1 MFLET
6 KNFISR
12 EKKQS
17 NDEFL
22 LECIRQNDEDLRDT
36 KMEEELEERI
46 FQKMVE
52 NYFYDDEK
60 QNLIEENYYIN
71 IIKGE
76 VDL

>member
-6 KNFISR
+6 KNFMSR

-52 NYFYDDEK
+52 NYFYDDEELMK
-60 QNLIEENYYIN
+60 LNNHKRKNTI
-71 IIKGE
+71 
-76 VDL
+76 

>member
-1 MFLET
+1 M
-6 KNFISR
+6 SR

-60 QNLIEENYYIN
+60 QNIN

-76 VDL
+76 IDL

>member
-6 KNFISR
+6 KNFMSR

-60 QNLIEENYYIN
+60 QNIN

-76 VDL
+76 IDL